1 MIEITDQMV
10 KSLYYSFDLKISEHD
25 IRIALQNA
33 LTPPDII
40 PLLRDDNHDRVI
52 YDVELV
58 DGDQF
63 DVGIL
68 SNDST
73 ELWVAD
79 LSSGPYS
86 YTIPVSEVSA
96 YTDQKMTK
104 RIYKSSADNQW
115 RSVDL

>member
-10 KSLYYSFDLKISEHD
+10 KSLYHSFDQEVSEHD
-25 IRIALQNA
+25 IRIALQSA
-33 LTPPDII
+33 LNPI
-40 PLLRDDNHDRVI
+40 PLLRDDNLDRVI
-52 YDVELV
+52 HDVELV

-86 YTIPVSEVSA
+86 YTIPVSDVSE

-104 RIYKSSADNQW
+104 RIYKSSDDNQW

>member
-10 KSLYYSFDLKISEHD
+10 ESMYNSFNQEVSRYD
-25 IRIALQNA
+25 ILIALQNA
-33 LTPPDII
+33 LNPI
-40 PLLRDDNHDRVI
+40 PLLRDDNLDRVI
-52 YDVELV
+52 YDVELI

-63 DVGIL
+63 DIGIL

-86 YTIPVSEVSA
+86 YTIPVSEVSE

-104 RIYKSSADNQW
+104 RIFKSSTDSQW
-115 RSVDL
+115 KSVGL

>member
-10 KSLYYSFDLKISEHD
+10 ESMYHSLDQEVSKHD

-33 LTPPDII
+33 LNPI
-40 PLLRDDNHDRVI
+40 PLLRDDNLDRVI

-68 SNDST
+68 CHYST

-86 YTIPVSEVSA
+86 YTIPVSEVIA

-104 RIYKSSADNQW
+104 RIFKSSTDSQW
-115 RSVDL
+115 KSVGL